1 MAKRGSDLGHESSP
15 DSAANSG
22 PEFIA
27 QVNPERHQRLAERLQ
42 EQWYGGG
49 ALAFS
54 LRPLAWV
61 YGLLLRLRS
70 RLYRWGWLQ
79 AEHLSVPVIVV
90 GNWIV
95 GGAGKTPT
103 ILALL
108 TQTQAMGLRVGVISR
123 GYGRA
128 DDAPRLVSR
137 DCTAGQVG
145 DEPLLI
151 HLRSGAPVAVGRD
164 RVAAARLLL
173 QSHPELQFL
182 LSDDG
187 LQHLRLPR
195 DLSILVFD
203 ERGLGNGQLLPAGP
217 LRQPASKRVQA
228 HELVLYNASRPSTA
242 LPGFLARRSLAG
254 AVSLEGWWRGEAA
267 RLDTL
272 SSLRGRLVLATAGM
286 AHPQRFFDMLREA
299 GLSIRPLP
307 LADHFDFSSLPWQS
321 AAQADIEDVLLTEKD
336 AVKLQAQ
343 GGLQSQQ
350 NKRIWVVAL
359 DFMPEQ
365 AFQQA
370 VAEHLA
376 LLLRPANNLTP
387 KNG

>member
-1 MAKRGSDLGHESSP
+1 VTSWD
-15 DSAANSG
+15 
-22 PEFIA
+22 
-27 QVNPERHQRLAERLQ
+27 QRLQA
-42 EQWYGGG
+42 QWYGNDG
-49 ALAFS
+49 ALTLA

-61 YGLLLRLRS
+61 YGLLLRLRAL
-70 RLYRWGWLQ
+70 LYRWGWLRTE
-79 AEHLSVPVIVV
+79 ALAVPVVVV

-108 TQTQAMGLRVGVISR
+108 TQLQGLHLRVGVISR

-137 DCTAGQVG
+137 ECTAGQVG

-173 QSHPELQFL
+173 QAHPELQLL

-195 DLSILVFD
+195 DLAVLVFD

-217 LRQPASKRVQA
+217 LRQQA
-228 HELVLYNASRPSTA
+228 HLQAQAKELVLYNAARPSTA
-242 LPGFLARRSLAG
+242 LPGFMARRSLAG
-254 AVSLEGWWRGEAA
+254 AVSLDSWWRGEPAQ
-267 RLDTL
+267 LETL
-272 SSLRGRLVLATAGM
+272 HALRGREVLATAGM
-286 AHPQRFFDMLREA
+286 AHPQRFFDMLVDA

-307 LADHFDFSSLPWQS
+307 LADHFDFDSLPWLS
-321 AAQADIEDVLLTEKD
+321 PAYAEFEDVVLTEKD
-336 AVKLQAQ
+336 AVKLQPQLCQA
-343 GGLQSQQ
+343 
-350 NKRIWVVAL
+350 KRIWVVAL
-359 DFMPEQ
+359 DFSPEQ

-370 VAEHLA
+370 IQDRLAHL
-376 LLLRPANNLTP
+376 LPPANPTQ